1 MTVVLGSGRAANRRR
16 GSFDAAR
23 RRLRVLEHA
32 RSRYTQRYS
41 QGAGRRLRALLLAAL
56 WRRRTLVQLMFRRR
70 PRDSRAVLAFVAVW
84 SLVCVVR
91 PRPGTLAISS
101 LTYTHFNE
109 ATVHCRLRPRY
120 PSHDGLV

>member
-1 MTVVLGSGRAANRRR
+1 MVVVPGSGRAANRLR

-56 WRRRTLVQLMFRRR
+56 WRRRTLVQLMFRHR

-84 SLVCVVR
+84 SLEC
-91 PRPGTLAISS
+91 
-101 LTYTHFNE
+101 Y
-109 ATVHCRLRPRY
+109 
-120 PSHDGLV
+120 